1 MSIEILLNREAEW
14 LMGGGPDAKIVVSSR
29 VRFARNVRG
38 FVFPGR
44 ADTETRNRVRELIEE
59 SLERSRLMQGSLSVR
74 LDELGELDRQFLVER
89 HLISREHAR
98 GDEGS
103 ALAIGDKEIMSLMVN
118 EEDHLR
124 LQILRSG
131 FQLKEALAEINEMD
145 DELEKS
151 IEYAFLPTVGYLT
164 SCPTNVGTGMRAS
177 VMLHLPGLVVANQI
191 NQVVQ
196 AIAKLGLAVRGLYG
210 EGTEASGNLFQISNQ
225 VTLGMAEK
233 DIVDNLEKVI
243 NQIVEHEKKAQQALF
258 RKNFKALEDRVC
270 RAYGMLTSAR
280 IISSKETIDLLSA
293 LKLGIDFHI
302 VDIDLGTINE
312 LFIVTQPA
320 HLQKL
325 AERELKPEERDV
337 VRADLIRA
345 RLGEKGKRGKS
356 QNPNPKSQNGD

>member
-1 MSIEILLNREAEW
+1 MSIEVLLNRDAEW
-14 LMGGGPDAKIVVSSR
+14 LKGEGPDAKIVVSSR

-38 FVFPGR
+38 YRFPGR
-44 ADTETRNRVRELIEE
+44 ADAAMRRGVRELIEG
-59 SLERSRLMQGSLSVR
+59 SLENSRLMHGSLRVR

-103 ALAIGDKEIMSLMVN
+103 ALVIGEREIMSLMIN

-124 LQILRSG
+124 IQILQSG
-131 FQLKEALAEINEMD
+131 FQLKRALEEINELD
-145 DELEKS
+145 DDIEKS
-151 IEYAFLPTVGYLT
+151 VEYAFLPSLGYLT

-177 VMLHLPGLVVANQI
+177 VMMHLPGLVLANQV
-191 NQVVQ
+191 NQVLQ

-225 VTLGMAEK
+225 VTLGKAEE
-233 DIVDNLEKVI
+233 DIVDNLQGVI

-258 RKNFKALEDRVC
+258 KRNLKALEDRVC
-270 RAYGMLTSAR
+270 RAYGLLSSAR

-293 LKLGIDFHI
+293 LKLGLDCQLIDL
-302 VDIDLGTINE
+302 DLGTINE

-325 AERELKPEERDV
+325 AGAELKPEERDV
-337 VRADLIRA
+337 FRADLIR
-345 RLGEKGKRGKS
+345 RKLEEGKS
-356 QNPNPKSQNGD
+356 GNPKSQSGTKD